1 MNFKSI
7 FEISEKKNSLGN
19 QFREKRFSFFLKKF
33 NKIQKPVTILD
44 IGGKINFWE
53 NRGIAGNTNFE
64 ITLINIEKEK
74 SQYSNIKTKMGDAT
88 DLSPFNDKSFEIVH
102 SNSVIEHLYNFNNQS
117 KMASEIVRVGKKHIV
132 QTPNKYFFIEPHYLL
147 PFFNIVP
154 EIMRVGKKHIV
165 QTPNKYF
172 FLEPHYLLPFFEF
185 IPNKLKYF
193 ILTKTKLSRLK
204 KWDKNFAKQYIK
216 EIRLLNLKEMKELF
230 PNSKIY
236 FEKFLGMNKS
246 FTMYNF

>member
-1 MNFKSI
+1 M
-7 FEISEKKNSLGN
+7 
-19 QFREKRFSFFLKKF
+19 
-33 NKIQKPVTILD
+33 QKPVTILD
-44 IGGKINFWE
+44 VGGKINFWE

-74 SQYSNIKTKMGDAT
+74 SLYSNIRTKKGDAT
-88 DLSPFNDKSFEIVH
+88 DLSQFDDKSFDIVH

-117 KMASEIVRVGKKHIV
+117 KMASEIIRVGKKHIV

-147 PFFNIVP
+147 PFF
-154 EIMRVGKKHIV
+154 
-165 QTPNKYF
+165 Q
-172 FLEPHYLLPFFEF
+172 F
-185 IPNKLKYF
+185 IPNKLKYY

-216 EIRLLNLKEMKELF
+216 EIRLLSEKEMKTLF
-230 PNSKIY
+230 PKSKIY

-246 FTMYNF
+246 FTMHNF

>member
-7 FEISEKKNSLGN
+7 FDISENKDSLGN

-33 NKIQKPVTILD
+33 NIIQKPVTILD
-44 IGGKINFWE
+44 VGGKINFWE

-74 SQYSNIKTKMGDAT
+74 SLYSNIRTKKGDAT
-88 DLSPFNDKSFEIVH
+88 DLSQFDDKSFDIVH

-117 KMASEIVRVGKKHIV
+117 KMASEII
-132 QTPNKYFFIEPHYLL
+132 
-147 PFFNIVP
+147 
-154 EIMRVGKKHIV
+154 RVGKKHIV

-172 FLEPHYLLPFFEF
+172 FLEPHYLLPFFHF
-185 IPNKLKYF
+185 IPDKLKYL

-204 KWDKNFAKQYIK
+204 KWDKNFAKQYVR
-216 EIRLLNLKEMKELF
+216 EIRLLSEKEMKLLF

-236 FEKFLGMNKS
+236 FEKFLRMNKS
-246 FTMYNF
+246 FTMHNF

>member
-1 MNFKSI
+1 LNFKI
-7 FEISEKKNSLGN
+7 FFDISENKNSLGN

-33 NKIQKPVTILD
+33 NKMQKPISILD
-44 IGGKINFWE
+44 VGGKINFWE
-53 NRGIAGNTNFE
+53 NRGLAGNNDYK
-64 ITLINIEKEK
+64 ITVLNIEKEK
-74 SQYSNIKTKMGDAT
+74 SNYSNINCLIGDAT
-88 DLSPFNDKSFEIVH
+88 NLNQFKNKSFDIVH
-102 SNSVIEHLYNFNNQS
+102 SNSVIEHLYNFENQK
-117 KMASEIVRVGKKHIV
+117 KMASVFMRVGQKYIV

-154 EIMRVGKKHIV
+154 E
-165 QTPNKYF
+165 
-172 FLEPHYLLPFFEF
+172 
-185 IPNKLKYF
+185 KLKYL

-216 EIRLLNLKEMKELF
+216 EIRLLSEKEMKTLF
-230 PNSKIY
+230 PKSKIY

>member
-7 FEISEKKNSLGN
+7 FDISENKDSLGN
-19 QFREKRFSFFLKKF
+19 QFREKRFLFFLKKI
-33 NKIQKPVTILD
+33 NKMQKPVTILD

-53 NRGIAGNTNFE
+53 NRDLAGNNE
-64 ITLINIEKEK
+64 YKITIVNIEKET
-74 SQYSNIKTKMGDAT
+74 SIYSNIHCEIGDAT
-88 DLSPFNDKSFEIVH
+88 NLNKFNTKSFNIVH

-117 KMASEIVRVGKKHIV
+117 KMASEIIRVGQKHIV

-147 PFFNIVP
+147 PFF
-154 EIMRVGKKHIV
+154 
-165 QTPNKYF
+165 QF
-172 FLEPHYLLPFFEF
+172 FPD
-185 IPNKLKYF
+185 KLKYL
-193 ILTKTKLSRLK
+193 ILIKTKLSRLK

-216 EIRLLNLKEMKELF
+216 EIKLLSMKEMKVLF

-246 FTMYNF
+246 FTMHNF